1 MNPNV
6 ARPVAWIIQFVLLA
20 FWLGVVPFILWRVY
34 AMSKDV
40 ADIKQLLRSLL
51 EEQKKK
57 GAAPLPEPRPDSL
70 ES

>member
-1 MNPNV
+1 MSPNV

-20 FWLGVVPFILWRVY
+20 FWVGVVPYILWRVY

-40 ADIKQLLRSLL
+40 ADIKVLLKSLL
-51 EEQKKK
+51 EEQRK
-57 GAAPLPEPRPDSL
+57 GRRPLPEPRPESL